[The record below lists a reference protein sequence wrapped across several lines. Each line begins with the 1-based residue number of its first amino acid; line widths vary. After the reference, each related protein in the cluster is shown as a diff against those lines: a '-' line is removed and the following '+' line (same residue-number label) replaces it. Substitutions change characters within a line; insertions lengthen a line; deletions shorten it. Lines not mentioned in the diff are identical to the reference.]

1 PGTRRGAYGMA
12 TRPPRASLSARSF
25 TVAGTTGAMIAGAT
39 MRWVHAT
46 GWPLASSHR
55 IVEPS
60 IMARVFP
67 DTVKNGLDKEA
78 VEGGVAMPYA
88 IPNVHV
94 DYQLTDTGIP
104 VGFWRSVNNSYNAFA
119 VESFIDELAH
129 AAKKDPYEYR
139 RDLLGKAPRH
149 LGVLNLAAS

>member
-1 PGTRRGAYGMA
+1 
-12 TRPPRASLSARSF
+12 
-25 TVAGTTGAMIAGAT
+25 
-39 MRWVHAT
+39 
-46 GWPLASSHR
+46 
-55 IVEPS
+55 
-60 IMARVFP
+60 MARVFP
-67 DTVKNGLDKEA
+67 DTIKNGLDEEA
-78 VEGGVAMPYA
+78 VEGCVGMPYP

-129 AAKKDPYEYR
+129 AAKQDPYEYR

-149 LGVLNLAAS
+149 LGALNLAASKAGWGTAPPAGRAPRHPPVQAVRGYGPGSAGRARGPGRPGEGGP